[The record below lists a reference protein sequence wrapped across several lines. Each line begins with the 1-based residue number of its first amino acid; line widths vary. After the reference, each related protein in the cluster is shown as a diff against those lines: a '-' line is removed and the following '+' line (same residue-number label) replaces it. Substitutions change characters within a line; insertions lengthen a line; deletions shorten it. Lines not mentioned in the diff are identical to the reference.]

1 MAQPISFTPKS
12 VDPKL
17 ELERRLATAPF
28 EHAEALLV
36 AFDVLEEAHRQG
48 VLDALHGTLRARD
61 TIAGIAAGYLADPA
75 SGNSMR
81 NLLALGK
88 IVGTLDPDP
97 IWRASLEMQKA
108 RETHRE
114 EKNPPSMWQLW
125 RRMRDP
131 DARRGLSLMTH
142 LLAAIGRA
150 AK

>member
-1 MAQPISFTPKS
+1 MAQPISFTPKT
-12 VDPKL
+12 VDPKQ
-17 ELERRLATAPF
+17 ELERRLAAAPK

-48 VLDALHGTLRARD
+48 VLDAVHGALRARD
-61 TIAGIAAGYLADPA
+61 TIAGIAAEYLADPA

-88 IVGTLDPDP
+88 IVGTLDPEP
-97 IWRASLEMQKA
+97 IWKAANEVQKA
-108 RETHRE
+108 RETHRRE
-114 EKNPPSMWQLW
+114 QDPPSLWQLYK
-125 RRMRDP
+125 RMRDP